1 MTRKKLAISKAL
13 FSLVA
18 FLGFFL
24 LCAFFFTYGN
34 EAAKELIEKLQSEPV
49 ESGQI
54 NLSGLGP
61 AVLLVLCIIALIS
74 FALPELLF
82 LISFSGNFGKQGS
95 TIGFTVVSLVAEVFA
110 GVILTFF
117 TACFIEGTGYDLA
130 AIIVTGVYDAFI
142 FASFIQSIVVLA
154 SHKKAKEE

>member
-24 LCAFFFTYGN
+24 LCAFFFTYGK

-61 AVLLVLCIIALIS
+61 AVLLVLCIVALIC

-117 TACFIEGTGYDLA
+117 TAIPKSKLHFNIPKLITKLFMLSQ
-130 AIIVTGVYDAFI
+130 II
-142 FASFIQSIVVLA
+142 SIL
-154 SHKKAKEE
+154 KKVELT